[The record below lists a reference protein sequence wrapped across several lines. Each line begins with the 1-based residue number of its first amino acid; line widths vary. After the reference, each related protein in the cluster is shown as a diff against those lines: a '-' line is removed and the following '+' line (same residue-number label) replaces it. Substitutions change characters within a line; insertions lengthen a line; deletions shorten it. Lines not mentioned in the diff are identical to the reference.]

1 MEFKNFTYLILLVGS
16 ISAPLLLSFD
26 KKVQYYKN
34 LKYIFPAILVTAII
48 FWVWDI
54 RFVEAQIW
62 SFNQEYTIG
71 FNVIGMP
78 VEEWLFF
85 YCCSLLLH
93 VHFMRFLNII
103 CKKYQFTNILK
114 SFSVLLIVVFA
125 LVSYFFR
132 HKDYTFL
139 TFLFSAVYLC
149 YTLIRNKF
157 TPYITKF
164 YFAFLVSIIP
174 FLVVN
179 GILTSLPVVKYNSA
193 HIMNIR
199 IMNIPLEDFSYLFL
213 LLLMVTTIYETL
225 KESRY
230 Y

>member
-1 MEFKNFTYLILLVGS
+1 MEFKNFTYMILLVGS

-26 KKVQYYKN
+26 RKVQYYKN
-34 LKYIFPAILVTAII
+34 LKYIFPAIIVTAII

-71 FNVIGMP
+71 VNLIGMP
-78 VEEWLFF
+78 IEEWLFF
-85 YCCSLLLH
+85 IVVPYCCMFIYEVLKYYLQ
-93 VHFMRFLNII
+93 
-103 CKKYQFTNILK
+103 KYQFAHIFK
-114 SFSVLLIVVFA
+114 SLSVLLIAVFA

-132 HKDYTFL
+132 HQDYTFL
-139 TFLFSAVYLC
+139 TFLFSALYLS

-164 YFAFLVSIIP
+164 YFAFLVSLIP

-179 GILTSLPVVKYNSA
+179 GILTSLPVVKYNSV
-193 HIMNIR
+193 HILNIR
-199 IMNIPLEDFSYLFL
+199 IINIPIEDFSYLFL

-225 KESRY
+225 KESRHY
-230 Y
+230 